1 MVEICRYLESRFGK
15 GSTVSS
21 QLTGFG
27 VKSLSGKSY
36 TACSL
41 WADTQTLASMRK
53 ARRCLAFWQRELF
66 KVFAKFV
73 PSSDIDA
80 SGSNLDQNLDRAIVR
95 QSPGHGGIWRI
106 SRRVAQNGVLNPG
119 TCEVA
124 EKVAETSGQVAGKVA
139 EKQGEYTE
147 NPSEYTEK
155 YPEKGAEYTET
166 STESA
171 ETTAE
176 SNESRRKCKES
187 VAESNETGTARTGTT
202 SARTGTGRGLS
213 GTGWTVIGT
222 TAQGV
227 MMTPPAV
234 TTTPP
239 AITTTPNSRS
249 QGLTSQPQGP
259 TSQPQGLTSQVSDVT
274 TTPTTVTTT
283 PQGENAPAQGEN
295 APAQGENAPAQLTGM
310 LIPLALEEK
319 IGGLGRHVK
328 AEILR
333 DIIIELCKVRP
344 MSKDDLMQIL
354 GRKER
359 TIKKLVTPLLGKELD
374 YLYPM
379 MVHHPRQAYV
389 ASGKRK
395 GNPR

>member
-1 MVEICRYLESRFGK
+1 MVEICRYLENRFGK

-27 VKSLSGKSY
+27 VKSLSEKSY

-66 KVFAKFV
+66 KVFAKFE

-95 QSPGHGGIWRI
+95 QGPDYGGIRRI

-119 TCEVA
+119 TSEVA

-139 EKQGEYTE
+139 GKQGEYTE

-155 YPEKGAEYTET
+155 YTEKGAEYTENSIE
-166 STESA
+166 ST

-176 SNESRRKCKES
+176 SNESHRKCKES
-187 VAESNETGTARTGTT
+187 VAERNETGT
-202 SARTGTGRGLS
+202 ARTGTGRGLS
-213 GTGWTVIGT
+213 GTGWTIIGT

-234 TTTPP
+234 TTTP
-239 AITTTPNSRS
+239 
-249 QGLTSQPQGP
+249 Q
-259 TSQPQGLTSQVSDVT
+259 D
-274 TTPTTVTTT
+274 
-283 PQGENAPAQGEN
+283 ENAPAQGEN
-295 APAQGENAPAQLTGM
+295 APAQGENAPAQLIGK

-319 IGGLGRHVK
+319 ICGLGRHVK

-333 DIIIELCKVRP
+333 DIIVELCKVRP

-359 TIKKLVTPLLGKELD
+359 TVKKLVTPLLGKELS

-389 ASGKRK
+389 AKRK
-395 GNPR
+395 GNE